1 MKLFLASTLLVVFLF
16 PSIALGEM
24 EANPQIEFVAI
35 CTNTHVKIN
44 RSDGSTDDGKVEN
57 DSYDVSLKGGVLT
70 TKWPGLTETRWV
82 YQRGLKIGEPR
93 DREIYLFFTP
103 EEEELSVTQS
113 ASIVMEERNET
124 KIWYVQTQPGINSG
138 KAFARVS
145 FYECAIQF

>member
-1 MKLFLASTLLVVFLF
+1 
-16 PSIALGEM
+16 
-24 EANPQIEFVAI
+24 
-35 CTNTHVKIN
+35 
-44 RSDGSTDDGKVEN
+44 
-57 DSYDVSLKGGVLT
+57 
-70 TKWPGLTETRWV
+70 
-82 YQRGLKIGEPR
+82 PR